1 MIEAYNWPT
10 SNGRKIFIMLEE
22 AGLPY
27 TIHPVN
33 INKGD
38 QFKPEFLEISP
49 NNKIP
54 AIVDTDGP
62 GGKPISIFESG
73 ATLIYLAK
81 KARSPLFPADEAQ
94 QYKVLS
100 WLFMQVGH
108 VGPTFGQVQHFLARA
123 QEGGGDYALQRF
135 TKETNRIYGVL
146 DRRLGEADY
155 LAGEYSVADI
165 AVFPWTQG
173 HEKQGQRLSDYPN
186 VKRWFRAIRERPAV
200 QKALT
205 VAADMRRANR
215 PLTEEARAIMFGDKQ
230 YERR

>member
-1 MIEAYNWPT
+1 MIEAHNWPT

-22 AGLPY
+22 TGLPY

-33 INKGD
+33 IRKGD
-38 QFKPEFLEISP
+38 QFKPEFLKISP

-73 ATLIYLAK
+73 AILIYLARK
-81 KARSPLFPADEAQ
+81 SGMFFPKDETQ

-108 VGPTFGQVQHFLARA
+108 VGPTFGQVNHFRTHAP
-123 QEGGGDYALQRF
+123 EGSSDYAVQRF
-135 TKETNRIYGVL
+135 TREAGRVYGVL
-146 DRRLGEADY
+146 DRRLGEAEY
-155 LAGEYSVADI
+155 LADDYSIADM

-173 HEKQGQRLSDYPN
+173 HDKQGQKLSDFPN

-200 QKALT
+200 QRALT
-205 VAADMRRANR
+205 VMADVRSTPM
-215 PLTEEARAIMFGDKQ
+215 TEEARSIMFGEKQ